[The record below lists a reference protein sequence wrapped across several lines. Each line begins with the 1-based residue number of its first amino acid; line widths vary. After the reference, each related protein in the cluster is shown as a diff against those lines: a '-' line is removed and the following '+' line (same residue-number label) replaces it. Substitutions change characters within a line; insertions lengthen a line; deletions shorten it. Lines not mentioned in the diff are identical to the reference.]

1 MKKDNSSYNQILKST
16 SIFGGSQAL
25 VIIIGVIR
33 TKIIAL
39 LLGPAGV
46 GIIGIYQSVIDMIR
60 TGSGLGIDTGGVREI
75 AASTDNNFIQ
85 NKTVYRLNWW
95 FLGTALLGLLVCG
108 IFCYPISIWAFESDA
123 YALPIALLSIC
134 VFLAILTTGRSVVLQ
149 GMRKISYMA
158 QSAVWGSFIGLVLTI
173 PLYYFFGLKGIVPA
187 FIVSSLVLYFCTEFY
202 YKKLNLKLIKTS
214 NKEVFE
220 AGLSTLKLGLFIV
233 LAGIIN
239 TVSMFVIRAF
249 LTRSIDIEAAGLF
262 QSAWTITNVYLGL
275 ILKSMG
281 SDFFPRLSAIADK
294 KEEIKKLVN
303 EQSYIVLVVAT
314 PIIIGMLL
322 FSDFA
327 LSVLYS
333 SKFTYANTI
342 LEWQILGTFLK
353 VLGWPIAFIILAKN
367 KGPLFL
373 LSEALFY
380 VSYLGAFYL
389 LFPSYGLDAAGIGYL
404 IAYVIY
410 LPVVFIIGKSISSFT
425 WNGEVIR
432 MIIMNLL
439 LICGTFYITQND
451 NINSWIFGSIVLLAS
466 MIYSLFK
473 LRKVFSIED
482 LKDWFRRK

>member
-1 MKKDNSSYNQILKST
+1 M
-16 SIFGGSQAL
+16 
-25 VIIIGVIR
+25 VIIIGIIR

-46 GIIGIYQSVIDMIR
+46 GIIGIYQSVIDMAR

-75 AASTDNNFIQ
+75 AANADNNIIQ
-85 NKTVYRLNWW
+85 NKTIYRLNWW

-123 YALPIALLSIC
+123 YALPIALLSVC

-158 QSAVWGSFIGLVLTI
+158 QSAVWGSFIGLILTI

-202 YKKLNLKLIKTS
+202 YRKLNLKLIKTS

-239 TVSMFVIRAF
+239 TVSMFAIRAF

-275 ILKSMG
+275 VLKSMG
-281 SDFFPRLSAIADK
+281 SDFFPRLSAIANK

-303 EQSYIVLVVAT
+303 EQSYIILVVAT

-333 SKFTYANTI
+333 SKFTYASTI

-367 KGPLFL
+367 KGFLFL
-373 LSEALFY
+373 LSEVLFY
-380 VSYLGAFYL
+380 ASYLGAFYL

-404 IAYVIY
+404 LAYVIY
-410 LPVVFIIGKSISSFT
+410 LPAVFIIGRSISAFA
-425 WNGEVIR
+425 WNRDIIL
-432 MIIMNLL
+432 MIIINLL
-439 LICGTFYITQND
+439 LICGAFYITQND
-451 NINSWIFGSIVLLAS
+451 NINSWIFGSITLLIS
-466 MIYSLFK
+466 ITYSLFR
-473 LRKVFSIED
+473 LRKVFSLED
-482 LKDWFRRK
+482 LKGWFRRK